1 MIDTG
6 VSPVAG
12 LDASGKVIYGPDLS
26 LESQAPNLTNLD
38 TSGHGTF
45 IAGLIAGRDAGL
57 NAPYAAA
64 PPSAYRG
71 MAPDARIVSLKVG
84 TADGGVD
91 VSQVI
96 AAIDW
101 VVEHRHD
108 RGLDIRVL
116 NLSYGTNSAQSAE
129 VDPLSYA
136 VEQAWKRGIV
146 VVAAAGNSGYQVGG
160 GAPGVADPAYN
171 PFVIAAGGSDS
182 MGTPALTDDTVGAYS
197 ASARCGPC
205 KRPDF
210 VAPGSH
216 LQGLRVPGSYIDRT
230 EPQGAIGRRYFRGTG
245 TSEAAAIVSGAVAL
259 VLDRYPRMEPDE
271 VKAFLKANAVDLP
284 GQSRLSQGRGEID
297 LGAML
302 ADQPP
307 WGRRQQHDEATGTGS
322 LEVARG
328 QDHLTRDGVVLGG
341 RAGHLRQA
349 VRLGRRWRSSR
360 AGPTAG
366 AAAAGTAA
374 PGPATA
380 GPATAGRAPTGP
392 ETAGRARAGRAAPGP
407 ATAGRATAGA
417 GTAGRATAGRA
428 RAGAGTAGR
437 ARAGRA
443 PGGSAP
449 AGGSSPARQGE
460 ALPGAGD
467 DAVHAMTT
475 ITRGRLARR
484 FMLWLGPT
492 RVWLF
497 IAAVVALSAEVWVP
511 ILAHG
516 GPPAA
521 GGISIPWWEL
531 AVAFY
536 LAEVFVV
543 HLQFRKQ
550 AHTLSLTEIGLVL
563 GLFFASPANLLAAQ
577 LAGAAV
583 ALSVHR
589 RQRPIKLAFNLAQM
603 PLCTGI
609 ALLVF
614 RSFPHESAE
623 SVQTWAVVLLAVAIA
638 HTVGVGLVSAV
649 IGVAEAKFVAPQLH
663 RTLGV
668 SLVGALAT
676 ACLGIAGVRADR
688 LPAAGR
694 AAAGGS
700 RESPAWQRSGRTCGS
715 GSSASTSSS
724 CTSRCARRRARP
736 SSVSRS
742 DSC

>member
-1 MIDTG
+1 VLGRSRLEKRSRRRHGPLAIWLCLVAGLSVLALACAGASWGGSGYDPAADVNSMYSTTLYSGAQAWWNAGFTGKGVDVAVIDTG

-12 LDASGKVIYGPDLS
+12 LDAPGKVIYGPDLS

-182 MGTPALTDDTVGAYS
+182 MGTPTLSDDTVGAYS

-216 LQGLRVPGSYIDRT
+216 LQGLRVPGSYIDQT
-230 EPQGAIGRRYFRGTG
+230 EPQGAISRRFFRGTG

-259 VLDRYPRMEPDE
+259 VLDRYPRLDPDD
-271 VKAFLKANAVDLP
+271 VKAFFKQKAVDLP

-302 ADQPP
+302 ADQAP
-307 WGRRQQHDEATGTGS
+307 RNREQHHPEATGTGS

-328 QDHLTRDGVVLGG
+328 QDHVTRDGVVLSGEQDIFGKPFDSAEMAKLEGRANSWRGG
-341 RAGHLRQA
+341 RWNGSTWTGNDWAGNSWSGT
-349 VRLGRRWRSSR
+349 VW
-360 AGPTAG
+360 AGN
-366 AAAAGTAA
+366 
-374 PGPATA
+374 
-380 GPATAGRAPTGP
+380 
-392 ETAGRARAGRAAPGP
+392 
-407 ATAGRATAGA
+407 
-417 GTAGRATAGRA
+417 
-428 RAGAGTAGR
+428 
-437 ARAGRA
+437 
-443 PGGSAP
+443 S
-449 AGGSSPARQGE
+449 
-460 ALPGAGD
+460 
-467 DAVHAMTT
+467 
-475 ITRGRLARR
+475 
-484 FMLWLGPT
+484 W
-492 RVWLF
+492 
-497 IAAVVALSAEVWVP
+497 
-511 ILAHG
+511 
-516 GPPAA
+516 
-521 GGISIPWWEL
+521 
-531 AVAFY
+531 
-536 LAEVFVV
+536 
-543 HLQFRKQ
+543 
-550 AHTLSLTEIGLVL
+550 
-563 GLFFASPANLLAAQ
+563 
-577 LAGAAV
+577 
-583 ALSVHR
+583 
-589 RQRPIKLAFNLAQM
+589 
-603 PLCTGI
+603 
-609 ALLVF
+609 
-614 RSFPHESAE
+614 
-623 SVQTWAVVLLAVAIA
+623 
-638 HTVGVGLVSAV
+638 
-649 IGVAEAKFVAPQLH
+649 
-663 RTLGV
+663 
-668 SLVGALAT
+668 
-676 ACLGIAGVRADR
+676 
-688 LPAAGR
+688 
-694 AAAGGS
+694 
-700 RESPAWQRSGRTCGS
+700 S
-715 GSSASTSSS
+715 GSSWSSATWSGNSWSGDGWSGNSWSGNSWSGSSWSGNSWSGSSWSSAGWLGASWGK
-724 CTSRCARRRARP
+724 
-736 SSVSRS
+736 
-742 DSC
+742 

>member
-1 MIDTG
+1 MLGRTRLETLPRRRRGVLTVWLCLVAGLSVLALACAGASWGGNGYDAAADMNSMYSTTLYSGAQAWWKAGYTGKGVDVAVIDTG

-12 LDASGKVIYGPDLS
+12 LDAPGKLIHGPDLS

-57 NAPYAAA
+57 NAPYSAA

-71 MAPDARIVSLKVG
+71 MAPDARILSLKVG

-182 MGTPALTDDTVGAYS
+182 MGTPALADDTVGAYS

-216 LQGLRVPGSYIDRT
+216 LQGLRVPGSYIDQT
-230 EPQGAIGRRYFRGTG
+230 EPQGAISRRFFRGTG

-259 VLDRYPRMEPDE
+259 VLDRYPRLDPDD
-271 VKAFLKANAVDLP
+271 VKAFFKQNAVDLP

-307 WGRRQQHDEATGTGS
+307 RDREQQHLEATGTGL

-328 QDHLTRDGVVLGG
+328 QDHLTRDGVVLSGEQDIFGKPFDSAEMARLEGLANSWQGG
-341 RAGHLRQA
+341 LWNGSAWTGNSWAGNS
-349 VRLGRRWRSSR
+349 W
-360 AGPTAG
+360 
-366 AAAAGTAA
+366 AGTDW
-374 PGPATA
+374 A
-380 GPATAGRAPTGP
+380 GNSWSGSSWSS
-392 ETAGRARAGRAAPGP
+392 
-407 ATAGRATAGA
+407 
-417 GTAGRATAGRA
+417 GTWSGNSWSGNSWSGNSWSGNSWSGT
-428 RAGAGTAGR
+428 AGAGTAGR

-443 PGGSAP
+443 PLGWAP
-449 AGGSSPARQGE
+449 AGGSSPARPGE
-460 ALPGAGD
+460 ALPKAGD
-467 DAVHAMTT
+467 DDVQAMTT
-475 ITRGRLARR
+475 PIRGTAARR
-484 FMLWLGPT
+484 FMVWLGPA

-497 IAAVVALSAEVWVP
+497 IAAVAALSAEVWAP

-521 GGISIPWWEL
+521 GGDLDPVVGARGRLLPGRGVRRPSPVPEAGTH
-531 AVAFY
+531 AVADGDRPRPR
-536 LAEVFVV
+536 A
-543 HLQFRKQ
+543 
-550 AHTLSLTEIGLVL
+550 VL
-563 GLFFASPANLLAAQ
+563 R
-577 LAGAAV
+577 V
-583 ALSVHR
+583 
-589 RQRPIKLAFNLAQM
+589 
-603 PLCTGI
+603 TGQ
-609 ALLVF
+609 
-614 RSFPHESAE
+614 P
-623 SVQTWAVVLLAVAIA
+623 
-638 HTVGVGLVSAV
+638 
-649 IGVAEAKFVAPQLH
+649 
-663 RTLGV
+663 
-668 SLVGALAT
+668 
-676 ACLGIAGVRADR
+676 
-688 LPAAGR
+688 AGR
-694 AAAGGS
+694 A
-700 RESPAWQRSGRTCGS
+700 GR
-715 GSSASTSSS
+715 
-724 CTSRCARRRARP
+724 RRRRRALRCTAASGRSSSPSISRRCRSAPASRCSSSARFPTTAPRACRHGP
-736 SSVSRS
+736 SSCSRWRS
-742 DSC
+742 PTRSGWGSSPA